1 MARDNDGPWFRT
13 AKNTWYITLNGHS
26 VSLGVRGLA
35 NSKEANAAW
44 HRLMADGQSA
54 TQSRQQGADSPPSL
68 TVQELVYL
76 FLTDISTRLK
86 PLTIGQ
92 YRIDL
97 EQFLTRFKN
106 VPANRVATI
115 EVSRWLHGM
124 KVGDTTKGIRLRS
137 VSACFG
143 WAVKCGF
150 IADNPI
156 KRVPKPRNRSRGQ
169 EAVVSPE
176 VHAKLM
182 AKASPAFQRV
192 LAVLHGTGCRP
203 GEACAITATNFD
215 PTNGLIRLEIHKSD
229 RHGKPRLIFVPPD
242 VATLLGR
249 LASEYSTGALLRTHH
264 GNPWTGRSITEYMQ
278 KLKRAA
284 GVKAMAYGYRH
295 TFATDALVK
304 GLPDAQVAALLGH
317 SSTTMLHKH
326 YSHLTSQAGVLRSA
340 SAMVR
345 PGTLLDPLY
354 SRLDATTQS

>member
-1 MARDNDGPWFRT
+1 MARDVTGPWFR
-13 AKNTWYITLNGHS
+13 ASKNTWHATFGGAK
-26 VSLGVRGLA
+26 VSLKIKGEENRDAAV
-35 NSKEANAAW
+35 KAW
-44 HRLMADGQSA
+44 HRLMADGQTA
-54 TQSRQQGADSPPSL
+54 TPNRPQCADAPPAL
-68 TVQELVYL
+68 TVQELVDL

-97 EQFLTRFKN
+97 ELFLAQFKN
-106 VPANRVATI
+106 TSANRVATI
-115 EVSRWLHGM
+115 DVSRWLHGM
-124 KVGDTTKGIRLRS
+124 KVGDTTKSIRLRS

-150 IADNPI
+150 VADNPT

-176 VHAKLM
+176 VHAKLT
-182 AKASPAFQRV
+182 AKASPAFRQV

-203 GEACAITATNFD
+203 GEACAITAANFD
-215 PTNGLIRLEIHKSD
+215 PANGLVRLEIHKSD
-229 RHGKPRLIFVPPD
+229 RHGKPRLIFVSPD

-249 LASEYSTGALLRTHH
+249 LAGECPSGALLRTKH
-264 GNPWTGRSITEYMQ
+264 GNPWKGRSITEYMQ
-278 KLKRAA
+278 KLKKAA
-284 GVKAMAYGYRH
+284 GVQAMAYGYRH

-345 PGTLLDPLY
+345 PGTVPDPL
-354 SRLDATTQS
+354 QK